1 MFKFNIYNKDNKF
14 YLTDNK
20 INLLQLILF
29 IPGLVH
35 LLFFNKKQW
44 TDVEIYMMW
53 ILWIVMIISILLNI
67 TSYYRY
73 IPLAGN
79 IESEIILNESEI
91 TIRNQ
96 IIKIEE
102 IKNIEITNDD
112 FLDFIKPYAKYIVIG
127 RISHG
132 VNNEIK
138 ITLNNNQIHHLYY
151 QQDKY
156 HDMQNA
162 KELLKH
168 YYSKGIITLKNLLY
182 VLGIEENEEIIS
194 FKETLN

>member
-1 MFKFNIYNKDNKF
+1 MFKFNIHTKDNKF

-20 INLLQLILF
+20 INLLQFIFLIPIF
-29 IPGLVH
+29 VH
-35 LLFFNKKQW
+35 LLFFKNKEYA
-44 TDVEIYMMW
+44 DIEIYIVW
-53 ILWIVMIISILLNI
+53 IAVIFMIVSIIVNI

-73 IPLAGN
+73 KPLEGK
-79 IESEIILNESEI
+79 IEHEIILDENEI
-91 TIRNQ
+91 IIRNEK
-96 IIKIEE
+96 IKIEE

-112 FLDFIKPYAKYIVIG
+112 FLDFIIPYARYIMIG

-138 ITLNNNQIHHLYY
+138 ITLNNNQMYHLYY